1 VKHETVITPEPS
13 IREIAYGDA
22 ALAAA
27 RLRHER
33 DLVFLDSAMRHERFG
48 RYSYLACRPFAT
60 FKADDGAHWAD
71 VAAQISNVLER
82 HRLRH
87 LPGLPPFQGGL
98 CGYVAY
104 EAGRLI
110 EPHVRALTPP
120 PAIPSLW
127 LNAYD
132 CVVAFDHVAERAWIV
147 STGFPELTPL
157 GRHRR
162 AMERIDEMMERLAGP
177 TPTFA
182 GSPHIDGWRS
192 NFDRPGYEAAVART
206 IEYILAGDIF
216 QANIAQRFTA
226 EIAPGFDPFAFY
238 RSLRERNPAT
248 FAAWLSFGDVRIA
261 SSSPERLVSYD
272 GIAAEARPIKGT
284 RRRHPDPNEDAALRQ
299 ELLASRKDRAENVMI
314 VDLLRN
320 DLSRVCDPGSVDVPV
335 LCGLESYA
343 NVHHL
348 VSAITGRLSRGKTA
362 ADLLAAVFPGGS
374 ITGAPKLRAMEI
386 IGAIERV
393 PRNVYCGSIGFLSF
407 SGHLDFNIAIRTVE
421 FHGGIASFSAGGGIT
436 AKSEPRAE
444 YEESRVKAERIF
456 EAFGAA
462 P

>member
-1 VKHETVITPEPS
+1 VKHETVITAEPQV
-13 IREIAYGDA
+13 REIPYGDA
-22 ALAAA
+22 TLAAL
-27 RLRHER
+27 RLRHEP

-48 RYSYLACRPFAT
+48 RYSYLACRPYAT
-60 FKADDGAHWAD
+60 IEANDDDAWPD
-71 VAAQISNVLER
+71 IAARISQALSQ

-87 LPGLPPFQGGL
+87 LPELPPFQGGL

-110 EPHVRALTPP
+110 EPHVRAQTPP
-120 PAIPSLW
+120 PDIPSLL

-132 CVVAFDHVAERAWIV
+132 CVVAFDHLAQRSWIV
-147 STGFPELTPL
+147 STGFPEVDPAR
-157 GRHRR
+157 RHAR
-162 AMERIDEMMERLAGP
+162 AEARTEEMMACLCGP
-177 TPTFA
+177 APASGGTSRI
-182 GSPHIDGWRS
+182 GGWRS
-192 NFDRPGYEAAVART
+192 NFDRAAYQAAVTRT

-216 QANIAQRFTA
+216 QANIAQRFSS
-226 EIAPGFDPFAFY
+226 EIPAGFDAFDFY
-238 RSLRERNPAT
+238 RVLRERNPAT
-248 FAAWLSFGDVRIA
+248 FAAWLDFGEVKIA
-261 SSSPERLVSYD
+261 SSSPERLVCYD

-284 RRRHPDPNEDAALRQ
+284 RRRHPDPNEDSALRQ

-348 VSAITGRLSRGKTA
+348 VSAITGRLSSGKSA

-386 IGAIERV
+386 IGEIERV

-421 FHGGIASFSAGGGIT
+421 FHGGMASFSAGGGIT

-444 YEESRVKAERIF
+444 YEESRIKAERIF
-456 EAFGAA
+456 EAFGSA